1 MKITQLAEL
10 EKQLMEEVVRRRKL
24 GGYSM
29 EAEGILLMGE
39 ALLKIVGHLI
49 DEYPQN
55 EETPN
60 PKK

>member
-39 ALLKIVGHLI
+39 AMLKIVGHLI